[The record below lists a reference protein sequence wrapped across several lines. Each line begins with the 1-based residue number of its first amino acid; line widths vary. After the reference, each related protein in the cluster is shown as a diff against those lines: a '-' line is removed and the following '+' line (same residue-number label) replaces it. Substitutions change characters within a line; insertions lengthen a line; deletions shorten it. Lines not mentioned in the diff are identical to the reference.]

1 MTYYHNRINFEVF
14 HALTDGTGATQFLRE
29 LVKNYPHLA
38 HQEDGLA
45 DVILTDEKVTIRDQ
59 EDDSFS
65 KYYNPDMKRSKKKK
79 PHAYQIKKMRKEYD
93 ELRVIEGTASVKD
106 VLAVSR
112 EKGVSMTV
120 LLTAVYLCAIQRGD
134 VQTSGKAAGNIDG
147 AGESEEGISIGFH
160 AELFRIY

>member
-1 MTYYHNRINFEVF
+1 MLCFFNST
-14 HALTDGTGATQFLRE
+14 
-29 LVKNYPHLA
+29 
-38 HQEDGLA
+38 ED
-45 DVILTDEKVTIRDQ
+45 VYKRQDEKVTIRDQ

-112 EKGVSMTV
+112 EKGC
-120 LLTAVYLCAIQRGD
+120 LLY
-134 VQTSGKAAGNIDG
+134 TS
-147 AGESEEGISIGFH
+147 
-160 AELFRIY
+160 RCV